1 MERCRI
7 KGITVWVYES
17 AKGCV
22 LVKLTT
28 QSCTFANARDTLV
41 SNNMVKRVMY

>member
-1 MERCRI
+1 MERCRMM
-7 KGITVWVYES
+7 GVTVWVYES

-28 QSCTFANARDTLV
+28 QSCTFANARDKLV
-41 SNNMVKRVMY
+41 SNNMVNRVMN